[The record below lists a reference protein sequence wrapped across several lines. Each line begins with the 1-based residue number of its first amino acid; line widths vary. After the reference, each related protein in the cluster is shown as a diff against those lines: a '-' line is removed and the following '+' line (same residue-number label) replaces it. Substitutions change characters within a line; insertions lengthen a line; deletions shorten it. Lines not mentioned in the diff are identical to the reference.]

1 MKSNKIEV
9 QVGLEFGRFV
19 VVEKGTKDY
28 FIVNYEGKNLHTEA
42 LHKEII
48 QYLAERFTESK
59 LQKRQLTIQLN
70 EEKSKV
76 KSLSEE
82 LEKLK
87 EQQYGLKKEN
97 NLLNQEL
104 DGLNRVCSKYKKE
117 TKYFENR
124 IEEEVAKGIE
134 DMKKKYSGMREK
146 CVDLILL
153 VDELKDENSR
163 LMVEKSNAFY
173 QLSRLLEIK

>member
-1 MKSNKIEV
+1 MKISKIEV

-19 VVEKGTKDY
+19 VVDKGAEDY

-48 QYLAERFTESK
+48 QYLAERFIESK
-59 LQKRQLTIQLN
+59 LKKRQLTIQLD

-82 LEKLK
+82 LEKLQ

-97 NLLNQEL
+97 SLLNQEL

-117 TKYFENR
+117 AEYFENQ
-124 IEEEVAKGIE
+124 IEKEVAKGIE
-134 DMKKKYSGMREK
+134 EMKKNYSGMREK
-146 CVDLILL
+146 CADLILL
-153 VDELKDENSR
+153 VDELRHENSR
-163 LMVEKSNAFY
+163 LIVDKSNAFY
-173 QLSRLLEIK
+173 HKSRPLG